1 MTSFHLF
8 DPKKSEISDFF
19 RFQPF
24 RSIFGMPNPLAS
36 EATEGHLAE
45 GTFSFALGL
54 ASWHHSAQL
63 LLKDRQKARF
73 TIPAMDT
80 V

>member
-19 RFQPF
+19 RSRLASP
-24 RSIFGMPNPLAS
+24 ICHPAS

-45 GTFSFALGL
+45 GTFPFALGL
-54 ASWHHSAQL
+54 ASWQQHPRNFHE
-63 LLKDRQKARF
+63 
-73 TIPAMDT
+73 T
-80 V
+80 